1 MVGSRNV
8 LDETYDLRGLNLVLP
23 DMVKPNGES
32 PYAINF
38 RMYARDEE
46 DTRVAIR
53 TRKGSEHLTVAIG
66 ETLDA
71 QNVDTSTGD
80 LAFSSTRILAQ
91 PFTAGASGALS
102 RLDFELK
109 KGVGATGHVI
119 VEFRANNGGIPGTLL
134 GSTSILS
141 SDITDAYQYLTS
153 YLMDNPSVVNGTQ
166 YWALLYVQDNG
177 TGEYYVRQTADSGAL
192 DLESSNEQMTWSSI
206 GASFRFKSYLA
217 TSSGVK
223 GYVRIY
229 PSNGNKRTIF
239 AAGNSVYSVADNGT
253 VTVISTAI
261 NVSSTFVRFEFF
273 NDLLYWVDGFGT
285 PKQYNPASGSVDSVT
300 GAPLGATHLRVH
312 AGRMFFIR
320 DKTLASFSDL
330 YDPNSYPS
338 VNFFYVPS
346 PKSSDP
352 VTGWRV
358 FQDNLLIF
366 TYETKHTIYGSDISS
381 FTRKEAISTKGAV
394 SDEAIACDKNY
405 CFFMADDGS
414 IQAWNGTTDIDC
426 STEKMEPEFASIS
439 DKSKVRFHLYRN
451 QLRIYYPSSTSS
463 FNNRMAILDL
473 ANSNFA
479 TRDFRWYKDTG
490 RNIAGSLEW
499 NQDNDNPLIEFS
511 SRTGTMYRGERTG
524 SDVGKPIDFK
534 YWTAYKTYGSGSAK
548 KRVKRFRP
556 VIRTGD
562 ADFTL
567 SVGKDMD
574 FANDP
579 DMRAYVVTGG
589 GAKWGQFIW
598 GDGTLFGRRS
608 MIDKPSAM
616 SGRGNHIQYRFERE
630 GVETPVE
637 LYGYIAQVK
646 VGKPR

>member
-38 RMYARDEE
+38 RMYAREE
-46 DTRVAIR
+46 DETRVAIR
-53 TRKGSEHLTVAIG
+53 TRKGSEFLTIPVG

-71 QNVDTSTGD
+71 QNVDTATGD
-80 LAFSSTRILAQ
+80 LSFSTTRILAQ
-91 PFTAGASGALS
+91 PFTAGASGALT
-102 RLDFELK
+102 RMDFELK

-119 VEFRANNGGIPGTLL
+119 VEVRANNGGIPGALI
-134 GSTSILS
+134 GCTSILS
-141 SDITDAYQYLTS
+141 SDITDAYQYLPS
-153 YLMDNPSVVNGTQ
+153 YLMDASSITDTVQ

-177 TGEYYVRQTADSGAL
+177 SGEYYVRQTADSGAL
-192 DLESSNEQMTWSSI
+192 DLESANEQLTWSSI

-217 TSSGVK
+217 NDDAVK
-223 GYVRIY
+223 GYIRIY
-229 PSNGNKRTIF
+229 PSSGNKRTIF
-239 AAGNSVYSVADNGT
+239 AAGDSVYSVQDNGT
-253 VTVISTAI
+253 ITVISTAI
-261 NVSSTFVRFEFF
+261 NASATFVRFEFF

-285 PKQYNPASGSVDSVT
+285 PKQYNPVSGDVTSVT
-300 GAPLGATHLRVH
+300 GAPTGATHLRVH

-330 YDPNSYPS
+330 YDPNSNPS

-352 VTGWRV
+352 VTAWRV
-358 FQDNLLIF
+358 FQDNLLIW
-366 TYETKHTIYGSDISS
+366 TYETKHTIYGSEISS

-394 SDEAIACDKNY
+394 SDEAVAVDRNY
-405 CFFMADDGS
+405 AFFMADDG
-414 IQAWNGTTDIDC
+414 QVYAWNGTSDIDC
-426 STEKMEPEFASIS
+426 SSNKMGPEFSAIP

-451 QLRIYYPSSTSS
+451 QLRVYYPGPTSS
-463 FNNRMAILDL
+463 QNDRMAILDL
-473 ANSNFA
+473 DNSNFN

-490 RNIAGSLEW
+490 RNIVGSLEW
-499 NQDNDNPLIEFS
+499 NQDNNNPLIEFS
-511 SRTGTMYRGERTG
+511 SKTATMFRGERTG

-556 VIRTGD
+556 VLRTGD

-579 DMRAYVVTGG
+579 DMRAYIVTGG

>member
-53 TRKGSEHLTVAIG
+53 TRKGSETLTDPVG
-66 ETLDA
+66 ETLDT
-71 QNVDTSTGD
+71 QNVDTATGD
-80 LAFSSTRILAQ
+80 LSFSTTRILAQ
-91 PFTAGASGALS
+91 PFTVGSTGALTK
-102 RLDFELK
+102 LMFELK
-109 KGVGATGHVI
+109 KGAGAIGHVI
-119 VEFRANNGGIPGTLL
+119 VEFRANNSGVPGTLL
-134 GSTSILS
+134 GCSSILS
-141 SDITDAYQYLTS
+141 SDVTDAYQYLPAH
-153 YLMDNPSVVNGTQ
+153 LMDAPSVVSGTQ
-166 YWALLYVQDNG
+166 CWALLYVQDNG
-177 TGEYYVRQTADSGAL
+177 SGEYYVRQTADSGAL
-192 DLESSNEQMTWSSI
+192 DLESTNEQIAWSSI
-206 GASFRFKSYLA
+206 GASFRFKSYISPDDA
-217 TSSGVK
+217 VK
-223 GYVRIY
+223 GYTRIY

-239 AAGNSVYSVADNGT
+239 ASGTEVYSVQDNGT
-253 VTVISTAI
+253 VSVISSAI
-261 NVSSTFVRFEFF
+261 NASSSYVRFEFF

-285 PKQYNPASGSVDSVT
+285 PKQYNPAGGAVTDVT
-300 GAPLGATHLRVH
+300 GAPLGATHIRVH
-312 AGRMFFIR
+312 AGRLFFIR

-366 TYETKHTIYGSDISS
+366 TYETKHTILGSDISS
-381 FTRKEAISTKGAV
+381 FTRKEAVSTKGAV

-414 IQAWNGTTDIDC
+414 IQAWNGTSDIDC
-426 STEKMEPEFASIS
+426 STEKMEPEFSAIP

-451 QLRIYYPSSTSS
+451 QLRIYYPGPTSS
-463 FNNRMAILDL
+463 YNDRMAILDL
-473 ANSNFA
+473 PNSDFNK
-479 TRDFRWYKDTG
+479 RDFRWYKDTG
-490 RNIAGSLEW
+490 RNIVGSLEW
-499 NQDNDNPLIEFS
+499 NQDDKNPLIEFS
-511 SRTGTMYRGERTG
+511 SRTATMFRGEKTG
-524 SDVGKPIDFK
+524 SDAGKPIDFK
-534 YWTAYKTYGSGSAK
+534 YWTAYKSYGSGSSK

-556 VIRTGD
+556 IIRTGD
-562 ADFTL
+562 VDYTL

-608 MIDKPSAM
+608 MIDRPSAM

-646 VGKPR
+646 VGKPK